1 MRGRSRSPLG
11 PRSPSA
17 LRVWGVAP
25 FLLAQLP
32 HVAETAAQSSP
43 QATEAAAPSLP
54 PLDEY
59 HVRVFDVADGLPVS
73 EVWDLEQSREGYL
86 YVASARGLS
95 RFDGYRFRS
104 VELPGF
110 SSTFL
115 RAVHEDRQGRLWVL
129 SAMGDLGY
137 RWRGRFRVLA
147 QGLGPASTMADFS
160 ETSDGT
166 IWVRSGG
173 TLARVR
179 PEAEAPVTRFSV
191 ADGLP
196 EGTVHAVLDAPG
208 GERVVWIGGRL
219 ARLEPDST
227 RPGGVRFVPF
237 GPRLESG
244 RLFHPSY
251 IRPDST
257 GVWLPFTDHVLQ
269 YREGRFTRHGPGSKA
284 FDRIWHDGAYVHRIG
299 GSFNKLRRVRSPDGT
314 LWLGYVDLETGR
326 HHLVRGRGGAF
337 ERLALREHLDFKQI
351 ERLLEDHEG
360 NLWVSTDRGLIQL
373 SPRRVYALGARHGLA
388 EMFTVPVLQSR
399 DGAVWVG
406 TWGGGL
412 HRFAD
417 GRLTHRY
424 TSREGLPGDQVRAL
438 FEAEDGTLWVGG
450 SPGFAAL
457 RDGRIALAQ
466 TVQGE
471 VRGFAETP
479 DGRFWIGGQYDLRV
493 RTGRGLVEY
502 RPDVFHGREIWA
514 VRASRD
520 GSLWVGAEHGL
531 FRITGDSVRAFGVAD
546 GLRSPFVVSIHGE
559 EDGTLWFGTYGSGL
573 HRYRDGR
580 FVAVTS
586 REGLH
591 HDGVWRMLETPDG
604 GVWMSSD
611 QGVFRVDRDRLHRVA
626 DALTR
631 GERPEAPLS
640 PVVFTEAEGMPSR
653 EGNRGSPGG
662 WRLRDGRLVFN
673 NLKGLVVI
681 DPARATEPLPAP
693 RAVLVGISADGRP
706 LDGEPQEV
714 VELPGATR
722 HLAFEFAA
730 LSFAAPE
737 QNRYRYRLEGYD
749 EAWIANGT
757 RSRASYTNLPPGR
770 YTFQVQG
777 TTGMGT
783 WGTPAAYTFAISPR
797 VWQTLWFRLLALTA
811 VAGLLALA
819 YRIRIRHLLEMQR
832 LRLRI
837 ASDLHDDIGSN
848 ISSIALLSEML
859 RGDTRLEG
867 LEGRQLE
874 RIHDAAEETIEV
886 LRDVIWQIHPEHD
899 TLADLVRRMRK
910 VASELLDGTLHT
922 FQAPEPLEPR
932 ELSMRFMRNVYLL
945 YKEALHNIV
954 RHARARHVTIEIST
968 DHRRFLLRIRDDGA
982 GFDVSGDHRG
992 HGLESMRRRAKEA
1005 GGEIEIRSEPGEGTE
1020 IRFSTRMA

>member
-1 MRGRSRSPLG
+1 MRGRPRLPQG
-11 PRSPSA
+11 PRNPSA
-17 LRVWGVAP
+17 LRVWAVAP
-25 FLLAQLP
+25 LLVAPLPHAAESAAQSLP
-32 HVAETAAQSSP
+32 HVA
-43 QATEAAAPSLP
+43 EAAAPSLP

-73 EVWDLEQSREGYL
+73 GVWDLEQSREGYL
-86 YVASARGLS
+86 YVASARGLA
-95 RFDGYRFRS
+95 RFDGYRFRP

-147 QGLGPASTMADFS
+147 RALGPAHLYADFS

-166 IWVRSGG
+166 IWISSGS

-179 PEAEAPVTRFSV
+179 PEADAPVTLFSV

-196 EGTVHAVLDAPG
+196 EGTVHAVLEAPG
-208 GERVVWIGGRL
+208 GERVVWIGERL

-227 RPGGVRFVPF
+227 RRGGVRFVPF
-237 GPRLESG
+237 GPPLGSG
-244 RLFHPSY
+244 VVPDPAYL
-251 IRPDST
+251 RPDST
-257 GVWLPFTDHVLQ
+257 GVWLAFPDHVLQ
-269 YREGRFTRHGPGSKA
+269 YREGRFTRHGPESKA
-284 FDRIWHDGAYVHRIG
+284 FDRMWHDGAYLNRIG
-299 GSFNKLRRVRSPDGT
+299 NFNYQLHHVRSPDGT
-314 LWLGYVDLETGR
+314 LWLGYLDLETGR
-326 HHLVRGRGGAF
+326 HHLVRGRESAF
-337 ERLALREHLDFKQI
+337 ERLALREHLDFKRI
-351 ERLLEDHEG
+351 LRLLEDQEG
-360 NLWVSTDRGLIQL
+360 SLWVSTDRGLIQL
-373 SPRRVYALGARHGLA
+373 SPRRVYSLGARHGLA
-388 EMFTVPVLQSR
+388 ETFTVPVLQSS
-399 DGAVWVG
+399 DGSVWVG
-406 TWGGGL
+406 TWGGGV
-412 HRFAD
+412 HRFAG

-424 TSREGLPGDQVRAL
+424 TRREGLPGDEVRAL
-438 FEAEDGTLWVGG
+438 FEAEDGTLWAGT
-450 SPGFAAL
+450 SLGFAAL

-466 TVQGE
+466 RMPG
-471 VRGFAETP
+471 VRGFAETA
-479 DGRFWIGGQYDLRV
+479 DGRFWIGTSYDLQV
-493 RTGRGLVEY
+493 RTGRGFVEY
-502 RPDVFHGREIWA
+502 RPDVFHRRGIWA
-514 VRASRD
+514 VHASRD

-531 FRITGDSVRAFGVAD
+531 FRITGDSVRTFGVAD
-546 GLRSPFVVSIHGE
+546 GLQSPFVVSIHEE

-580 FVAVTS
+580 FVAVTT

-626 DALTR
+626 DALAR

-640 PVVFTEAEGMPSR
+640 PIVFREAEGMPSR

-681 DPARATEPLPAP
+681 DPARATEPHPAP
-693 RAVLVGISADGRP
+693 HAVLVGISADGRP

-749 EAWIANGT
+749 EAWIATGT

-777 TTGMGT
+777 RTGMGT
-783 WGTPAAYTFAISPR
+783 WGTPAVYAFAISPR

-874 RIHDAAEETIEV
+874 RIHAAAEETIEV

-910 VASELLDGTLHT
+910 VASELLDGTPHT
-922 FQAPEPLEPR
+922 FQAQEPLEPR
-932 ELSMRFMRNVYLL
+932 ELSMQFMRNVYLL

-954 RHARARHVTIEIST
+954 KHSRARRVTIEIST

-982 GFDVSGDHRG
+982 GFHVSGDGRG